1 MIRDKSIY
9 HDLSSVIQEDSIYS
23 HGDKGEDGSTNP
35 AGSVGV
41 EIQKTDCEAA
51 QDHSKVEP

>member
-1 MIRDKSIY
+1 MTCRQSFKRT
-9 HDLSSVIQEDSIYS
+9 YS
-23 HGDKGEDGSTNP
+23 HGDKGEDSRTNP

-51 QDHSKVEP
+51 EDHSKVEP